1 MASFFILLLL
11 TIFCADSIVISVTGS
26 INDLPIEK
34 VIMNLKTRL
43 ETLEGKHKT
52 LQQEVTVLR
61 ASVRTLRGGATEVV
75 ELVDEE
81 LWIRLLKVPV
91 TGRDNSSL
99 SCYLFNLS
107 VPFFLFFSPY
117 LCVDCTPGT
126 LGCPVNVTPYSV
138 GGSCILCPA
147 GARGYA
153 GPAGPAGRD
162 GRDGR
167 DAIAVVT
174 STQEGGIPVMT
185 SQRGQSYHSGP
196 PRNDSGAVF
205 IRWGHKKCP
214 SSSTLVYAGVAAGA
228 RYGSS
233 GNGANQL
240 CLPGDP
246 IYDEPVSGVGSTR
259 AFLYSIE
266 YQIDSFHSMSDRTW
280 HDVPCAVCQSPSR
293 YSMLMM
299 PAKNACPSEDWT
311 LEYGGYLMA
320 ERSYSS
326 HMRSMYICVDR
337 ELQTRERTH
346 GLGTDHNR
354 GLLDLVESRCV
365 VSGGGL
371 PCSPYVDGY
380 ELTCAVCT
388 Q

>member
-1 MASFFILLLL
+1 MI
-11 TIFCADSIVISVTGS
+11 
-26 INDLPIEK
+26 
-34 VIMNLKTRL
+34 
-43 ETLEGKHKT
+43 GKENRKKNKRRNHY
-52 LQQEVTVLR
+52 Q
-61 ASVRTLRGGATEVV
+61 
-75 ELVDEE
+75 
-81 LWIRLLKVPV
+81 W
-91 TGRDNSSL
+91 L
-99 SCYLFNLS
+99 S
-107 VPFFLFFSPY
+107 
-117 LCVDCTPGT
+117 T
-126 LGCPVNVTPYSV
+126 
-138 GGSCILCPA
+138 
-147 GARGYA
+147 
-153 GPAGPAGRD
+153 
-162 GRDGR
+162 
-167 DAIAVVT
+167 
-174 STQEGGIPVMT
+174 
-185 SQRGQSYHSGP
+185 
-196 PRNDSGAVF
+196 
-205 IRWGHKKCP
+205 
-214 SSSTLVYAGVAAGA
+214 GVAAGA

-371 PCSPYVDGY
+371 PCNPYVDGY